1 MTRKALKEARRKYD
15 EGEYTLDEWMRVA
28 DETYEQA
35 SQRTARGSEGTYTV
49 RDLADKEDM
58 AAPGWIIA
66 DDPAPADIGRVAFFY
81 SKRGKRL
88 LPIFRSRKL
97 ADVYLYRLRK
107 KGLPLTDSC
116 LAALPAS
123 PGERANLL
131 RRIQMDLAWCKCRGA
146 DDFSTAY
153 NSITYYAYHL
163 EDQVRQILNPGTFG
177 ESGLYYGMEGKRVEW
192 DVAYP
197 ITPEALARRDRE
209 EEERQKR
216 DRDRRVREFY
226 AQEGC
231 WWSVEDEQQGYQLA
245 QHLTQA
251 RGALEAVWMTEDGK
265 YRTLTHTGQKL
276 DAIRAGRLI
285 TTQAVREGLV
295 LDTTA
300 VSAEKAAGILAVHSL
315 TAARLSAP
323 RVLVQGARFPF

>member
-1 MTRKALKEARRKYD
+1 MTRKARTEAYRKYR
-15 EGEYTLDEWMRVA
+15 EGEYTLDEWQQA
-28 DETYEQA
+28 ATEAYEQA
-35 SQRTARGSEGTYTV
+35 EQRTARGTEGAYTV
-49 RDLADKEDM
+49 REIVDDKYM

-81 SKRGKRL
+81 SKRGERL

-116 LAALPAS
+116 LAALPDS

-131 RRIQMDLAWCKCRGA
+131 RRIQMDLAWCECRGA

-163 EDQVRQILNPGTFG
+163 EHQVRRILNPDPFG
-177 ESGLYYGMEGKRVEW
+177 ESGLYYGTEGKRVEW

-197 ITPEALARRDRE
+197 ITAEALARRDRE
-209 EEERQKR
+209 EQERQKR

-251 RGALEAVWMTEDGK
+251 RGALEAVWMMEDGELQ
-265 YRTLTHTGQKL
+265 RLHHTGGMV
-276 DAIRAGRLI
+276 DAIRSGMLI
-285 TTQAVREGLV
+285 TTRDIEEGLQLNTKPVSEEAAVRALGSTDRDLVRVVQSRGLY
-295 LDTTA
+295 
-300 VSAEKAAGILAVHSL
+300 
-315 TAARLSAP
+315 
-323 RVLVQGARFPF
+323 